1 MPAVVVAAAVL
12 AAATLFGDPS
22 DLEVRLTPEGDRRV
36 LRLDVRRGDTI
47 ALHYQHSVER
57 TPVVEVFRIEPD
69 GLWFVEMRF
78 ASQGAGLPTEGYV
91 REGNQF
97 VQRGPRRIGALPV
110 RVSALAG
117 HRVQVGPREVDL
129 VAEFRDGT
137 AITIAAAPRPL
148 WRRLPGAR

>member
-12 AAATLFGDPS
+12 AAATVFGEAS

-57 TPVVEVFRIEPD
+57 TPVVEIFRVEPD

-91 REGNQF
+91 WEGNQF
-97 VQRGPRRIGALPV
+97 VHRRPRRIGALPV

-117 HRVQVGPREVDL
+117 HRLRVGRREVDL
-129 VAEFRDGT
+129 VAEFRDGS
-137 AITIAAAPRPL
+137 AVTIAAAPRPRWL
-148 WRRLPGAR
+148 RLPGAR